1 MLLFSSAF
9 EFDEI
14 VFDSTAADGLLDAEG
29 HAAGVGAPNAVGA
42 RHPEAAG
49 TAVAQGDAAHGPFHK
64 TFSVASRKRGKPW
77 K

>member
-1 MLLFSSAF
+1 MLVEVCCS
-9 EFDEI
+9 
-14 VFDSTAADGLLDAEG
+14 ADGLPDAEG
-29 HAAGVGAPNAVGA
+29 HAAGVGGPNAVGA

-64 TFSVASRKRGKPW
+64 TFSVASRKRGKAW